1 MGISADQ
8 VAEGFFQQC
17 PFGLSRF
24 QGKVGKLFA
33 DYLEAAHVDLFEYFA
48 GFAFARMSAVDVL
61 RFSKPFALL
70 FRGDGRF
77 GFVPALGSVNPK
89 DIVDVFVVGIV
100 DVRVHIP
107 NQ

>member
-33 DYLEAAHVDLFEYFA
+33 DYLEAAHIDLFEYFA

-61 RFSKPFALL
+61 RFPKPFALL
-70 FRGDGRF
+70 FGRNGL
-77 GFVPALGSVNPK
+77 GFVSALGSVDPK

-100 DVRVHIP
+100 VVRVHIP